1 MIEFLILQLLL
12 VQNHILLHGLRY
24 DQSTSYPFELAFSWN
39 FPTRKFIFRDNHLEP
54 KAYFFDNT
62 NTYKPNS
69 QFILDLQTL
78 NPSLSQSAEIN
89 KERWSHTKEVHK
101 EQKNQQKEKVL
112 YEQRLRTKS
121 KAQGKEKIEKC
132 KCNKW
137 RKEWSQK
144 KQSCKPKWLMLLS
157 HIFPIVPNTFNP
169 EPRYN
174 PEKTLWSQSNKH
186 FVDNGLIN

>member
-1 MIEFLILQLLL
+1 MWLIEFLILQLLL
-12 VQNHILLHGLRY
+12 IRHHILLQGLRY

-54 KAYFFDNT
+54 TAYFLD
-62 NTYKPNS
+62 NTYKYKPIP

-89 KERWSHTKEVHK
+89 KERWSHTIEVHK
-101 EQKNQQKEKVL
+101 EQKNQQREKVL

-121 KAQGKEKIEKC
+121 KAQRRKIEKC
-132 KCNKW
+132 KCNKR

-157 HIFPIVPNTFNP
+157 LIFPYRTKYI
-169 EPRYN
+169 
-174 PEKTLWSQSNKH
+174 
-186 FVDNGLIN
+186 